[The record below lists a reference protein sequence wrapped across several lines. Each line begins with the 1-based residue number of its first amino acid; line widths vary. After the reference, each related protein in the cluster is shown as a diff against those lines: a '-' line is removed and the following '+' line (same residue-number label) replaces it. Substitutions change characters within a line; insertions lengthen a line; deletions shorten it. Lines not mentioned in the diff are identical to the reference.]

1 MGPPGSCRSQ
11 VGPMLAPWTLL
22 SGLADNLEWA
32 APALQLG
39 APRVSMK
46 GLEGEPQ
53 WPYGVRSRGIGGA
66 NVAGTR
72 TSTME
77 NFPNSINIS
86 YISWRNDYFH
96 KIVEGM
102 HHEYMHLLKKIFS
115 HLHIIFWILKRQVSM
130 KHLNRLKVILS
141 LISYGNENHETTFA
155 FKRFGLY
162 DLSVSKTA
170 SLQPCCGSIGVNW
183 CRLGVPLTQFSCWLR
198 FGKHNIFLHRLF
210 LDI

>member
-22 SGLADNLEWA
+22 SGLADNLELA

-46 GLEGEPQ
+46 GLEAEPQ

-86 YISWRNDYFH
+86 YISWTNDYFH

-102 HHEYMHLLKKIFS
+102 HHEYMHLPKKNIFS
-115 HLHIIFWILKRQVSM
+115 PSYYL
-130 KHLNRLKVILS
+130 LNI
-141 LISYGNENHETTFA
+141 ETT
-155 FKRFGLY
+155 GI
-162 DLSVSKTA
+162 DETSK
-170 SLQPCCGSIGVNW
+170 SIKGFFVTYFVWKWESWNNFCIYPFW
-183 CRLGVPLTQFSCWLR
+183 PLCPECVKNCIKL
-198 FGKHNIFLHRLF
+198 I
-210 LDI
+210 